1 MLLNRFFN
9 PRSIAIVGVSEN
21 PKKVGHLVA
30 KNMID
35 QGYDK
40 ELYFVHPSGATIL
53 GKQTYKDLNDLGTS
67 IDLVVLAVPAKVAV
81 SYLDSVHKVGCTN
94 VVMFAA
100 GFGETKTV
108 DGDELEKQLLEK
120 AKTYNISLLG
130 PNCIGCINTNNGLN
144 ATFFNTIPKKG
155 KISLV
160 SQSGALGSAMLDY
173 SAAKTHLGISHFVS
187 LGNKSVINESDVLS
201 YLLTDKSTSV
211 IGMYLEDVVDGDT
224 FADILSEVTK
234 VKPVVILKSGRTSE
248 GSKAAMSHTGSMVG
262 DDDVFSAVICKAGAI
277 RADSF
282 AEFQMLLSL
291 YSLDAVPSNRR
302 MLVLSNAGGM
312 GVLLADEIVK
322 QKLQLVTVS
331 ESTSEKLKHA
341 FEDTKKITIHNPIDL
356 LGDASAFD
364 YKKAIDLTMKE
375 KDIGGVIV
383 LLTPQ
388 ANTEIIETAHVLQK
402 IYHSLKFKP
411 LYPIFMGKK
420 SVSEAHQFFEK
431 EGIASFR
438 YFAALPQ
445 ALSKMIDAQEM
456 KDQRISEKSISDFSI
471 ALSTHKYDIEAVLS
485 EHEMSPFLNQYDS
498 LKLLEW
504 AGIPTGKIFH
514 ATSTSDLQTIV
525 EQEGF
530 PLVAK
535 IASDKITHK
544 TEIKGVITGITVME
558 ELENAFHSLESVSEK
573 GSGCYVQKEYSGHEL
588 IVGAKKDT
596 TFGTVVL
603 VGIGGVYAELLH
615 ETMQFV
621 YPFTYP
627 QFIHEFKNSKL
638 NTLTKGFRGSPPLN
652 VRKLYEVALTVGSL
666 FDRHKQIAEIDINP
680 LIVSGDVLTAV
691 DARIIN
697 THSAHRDT

>member
-40 ELYFVHPSGATIL
+40 KLYFVHPSGATIL
-53 GKQTYKDLNDLGTS
+53 GIQTYKDLNDIGTS

-81 SYLDSVHKVGCTN
+81 STLDSIHKVGCTN

-100 GFGETKTV
+100 GFRETKTKE
-108 DGDELEKQLLEK
+108 GDELEKQLLEK
-120 AKTYNISLLG
+120 AKQYNISLLG

-144 ATFFNTIPKKG
+144 ATFFNTIPDRG
-155 KISLV
+155 NISII

-173 SAAKTHLGISHFVS
+173 YAVKTHLGISHFVS
-187 LGNKSVINESDVLS
+187 LGNKSVINESDCLS
-201 YLLTDKSTSV
+201 YLVTDKTTNA
-211 IGMYLEDVVDGDT
+211 IGMYLEDVKDGEIFIET
-224 FADILSEVTK
+224 LSEVTK
-234 VKPVVILKSGRTSE
+234 TKPVVILKSGRTSE
-248 GSKAAMSHTGSMVG
+248 GSNAAMSHTGSMVG
-262 DDDVFSAVICKAGAI
+262 DDEVFSAAIRKAGAI

-282 AEFQMLLSL
+282 AEFQMLLTL
-291 YSLDAVPSNRR
+291 FSLDAVPTNRNL
-302 MLVLSNAGGM
+302 LVLSNAGGM

-331 ESTSEKLKHA
+331 ESTSEELKHA

-402 IYHSLKFKP
+402 IYRLLKFKP
-411 LYPIFMGKK
+411 VYPIFMGKK
-420 SVSEAHQFFEK
+420 SVSEAHTFFEK

-445 ALSKMIDAQEM
+445 ALSKMIDAQEV
-456 KDQRISEKSISDFSI
+456 KAQKISEKSISDFSI

-485 EHEMSPFLNQYDS
+485 ENEMKPFLNQYDS

-514 ATSTSDLQTIV
+514 ATSISNLQTIV

-573 GSGCYVQKEYSGHEL
+573 GSGCYVQKEYAGHEL
-588 IVGAKKDT
+588 IVGAKKDA

-615 ETMQFV
+615 EIMQFV
-621 YPFTYP
+621 YPFTYS
-627 QFIHEFKNSKL
+627 QFIHGVKNSKL
-638 NTLTKGFRGSPPLN
+638 NALTKDFRGSPPLN
-652 VRKLYEVALTVGSL
+652 ICKLYEIALSVGSL

-691 DARIIN
+691 DGRVILQK
-697 THSAHRDT
+697 

>member
-40 ELYFVHPSGATIL
+40 ELYFVNPSGATIL
-53 GKQTYKDLNDLGTS
+53 GKQTYKDMDSIGKS

-81 SYLDSVHKVGCTN
+81 STLDSVHKVGCTN

-100 GFGETKTV
+100 GFGETKTA
-108 DGDELEKQLLEK
+108 DGDILEKQLLEK
-120 AKTYNISLLG
+120 TKKFNISLLG

-144 ATFFNTIPKKG
+144 ATFFNTVPKKG
-155 KISLV
+155 NISIV

-173 SAAKTHLGISHFVS
+173 FAAKTHLGISHFIS
-187 LGNKSVINESDVLS
+187 LGNKSVINESDCLE
-201 YLLTDKSTSV
+201 YLLTDKSTEV
-211 IGMYLEDVVDGDT
+211 IGMYLEDVVEGDT
-224 FADILSEVTK
+224 FSEIVSKVTEI
-234 VKPVVILKSGRTSE
+234 KPVIVLKSGRTAE

-262 DDDVFSAVICKAGAI
+262 DDEVFSAVIQQAGAI
-277 RADSF
+277 RAESF

-291 YSLDAVPSNRR
+291 YSLGAVPSNRR

-331 ESTSEKLKHA
+331 ESTSEELKQA
-341 FEDTKKITIHNPIDL
+341 FEDTKKISIHNPIDL

-402 IYHSLKFKP
+402 IYRSFKYKP

-420 SVSEAHQFFEK
+420 SVTEAHTFFEK

-438 YFAALPQ
+438 YFAALPR
-445 ALSKMIDAQEM
+445 ALSKMIDAQEI
-456 KDQRISEKSISDFSI
+456 KTQKITEKVISDFSI
-471 ALSTHKYDIEAVLS
+471 TLSTHKYDIEAVLN
-485 EHEMSPFLNQYDS
+485 ENRMKPFLNQYDS

-504 AGIPTGKIFH
+504 SGIPTGKIFH
-514 ATSTSDLQTIV
+514 ATSVLDLHTIV

-535 IASDKITHK
+535 IATDKITHK
-544 TEIKGVITGITVME
+544 TEVKGVITGITVME
-558 ELENAFHSLESVSEK
+558 ELVNAFKTLERVGGK
-573 GSGCYVQKEYSGHEL
+573 GSGCYIQKEYTGHEL

-621 YPFTYP
+621 YPFTYA
-627 QFIHEFKNSKL
+627 QFMYEIKNSKL
-638 NTLTKGFRGSPPLN
+638 DALTKPFRGSPPTN
-652 VRKLYEVALTVGSL
+652 ARKLYEVALSVGAL

-680 LIVSGDVLTAV
+680 LIVSGEVLTAV
-691 DARIIN
+691 DGRVICQK
-697 THSAHRDT
+697 

>member
-1 MLLNRFFN
+1 MSLNRFFN

-30 KNMID
+30 KNMLA
-35 QGYDK
+35 QGYGK
-40 ELYFVHPSGATIL
+40 KLFFVNPSGALIL
-53 GKQTYKDLNDLGTS
+53 GKQTYKDLKSIGTS
-67 IDLVVLAVPAKVAV
+67 IDLVVLAVPAKIAV
-81 SYLDSVHKVGCTN
+81 SYLDSVHAVGCTS

-100 GFGETKTV
+100 GFGETKTP
-108 DGDELEKQLLEK
+108 DGEVLEKQLLEK
-120 AKTYNISLLG
+120 TNKYNISLLG
-130 PNCIGCINTNNGLN
+130 PNCIGCINTGTGLN
-144 ATFFNTIPKKG
+144 ATFFNTIPHKG
-155 KISLV
+155 NVSLV

-173 SAAKTHLGISHFVS
+173 YAAKMHLGLSHFVS
-187 LGNKSVINESDVLS
+187 LGNKSVINESDCLK
-201 YLLTDKSTSV
+201 YLLTDKSTEV
-211 IGMYLEDVVDGDT
+211 IGMYLEDVIDGDT
-224 FADILSEVTK
+224 FSEVLSAVTK
-234 VKPVVILKSGRTSE
+234 VKPVIILKSGRTTE

-262 DDDVFSAVICKAGAI
+262 DDEVFSAIIRTTGAI

-282 AEFQMLLSL
+282 AEFQMLLTLHSL
-291 YSLDAVPSNRR
+291 GAIPTNRN

-322 QKLQLVTVS
+322 QDLHLVTVS
-331 ESTSEKLKHA
+331 ESTADKLKQA
-341 FEDTKKITIHNPIDL
+341 FEDTKKISIHNPIDL

-364 YKKAIDLTMKE
+364 YKKAIELTMKE

-402 IYHSLKFKP
+402 VYRSFQYKP

-420 SVSEAHQFFEK
+420 SVTGAHQYFEK

-445 ALSKMIDAQEM
+445 ALSKVLDAQEINALT
-456 KDQRISEKSISDFSI
+456 DPGN
-471 ALSTHKYDIEAVLS
+471 ALSVFSLELLAHKYDIETVFS
-485 EHEMSPFLNQYDS
+485 ENETNLFLNQYDS
-498 LKLLEW
+498 TKLLQW
-504 AGIPTGKIFH
+504 SGIPTGKIYH
-514 ATSTSDLQTIV
+514 ATSYEDLQTIV
-525 EQEGF
+525 GEVGF

-558 ELENAFHSLESVSEK
+558 ELVNAFQTLKQVGGA
-573 GSGCYVQKEYSGHEL
+573 GSGCYIQKEYSGHEL
-588 IVGAKKDT
+588 IIGAKNDT

-615 ETMQFV
+615 ETIQFV
-621 YPFTYP
+621 YPFTFA
-627 QFIHEFKNSKL
+627 QFVRSLSKSKL
-638 NTLTKGFRGSPPLN
+638 NALTKTFRGTPPMN
-652 VRKLYEVALTVGSL
+652 ARKLYDSAMRVGAL
-666 FDRHKQIAEIDINP
+666 FDRYDAIAEIDINP

-691 DARIIN
+691 DGRVILQK
-697 THSAHRDT
+697 